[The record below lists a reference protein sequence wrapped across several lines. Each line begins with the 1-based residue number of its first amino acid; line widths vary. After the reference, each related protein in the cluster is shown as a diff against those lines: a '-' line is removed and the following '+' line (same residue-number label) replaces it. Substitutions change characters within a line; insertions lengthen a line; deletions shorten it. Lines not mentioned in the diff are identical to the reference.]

1 MPIDTG
7 RSTTP
12 VTSLLSLPARPA
24 DIEGAGSGV
33 PFVRAIARYGNRSAL
48 VGPDGSTLSHIELA
62 GRVRELAEL
71 IGPTRRLVLVTGSN
85 TLDAVVAYLA
95 ALHGGHPV
103 LLATDHQHR
112 EALVARYDPDVVAG
126 DGPAVDERRAG
137 TAHLLHPDLALL
149 LSTSGSTGS
158 AKLVRL
164 SRDNVQANATAI
176 ADYLDIRDTDRAL
189 LSLPIHYCYGLSVLN
204 SNLARGAAVL
214 LTDRSVV
221 DPEFWA
227 LVHEHGATSLHG
239 VPYTFDLLDRVG
251 FGRMSLPSLRYV
263 TQAGGRLAPE
273 QVRHHAGLAERGGWR
288 FFVMYGQTEAT
299 ARMAYLPPDLAATHP
314 TAIGVPI
321 PGGAFEIRPAGDAPD
336 TGELLYRGP
345 NVMLGYAERPADL
358 ALGRTVDVLATG
370 DIGRRRPDG
379 NYEITGRA
387 NRFCKL
393 FGHRVDL
400 DHVECLLREHGHD
413 AACTGTEDT
422 LVVAMTVREAR
433 DARAA
438 RNLLATHLPVP
449 RRHILVQPV
458 AELPRLANG
467 KIDYP
472 ALARLPGPRREG
484 PSAGSVRQVFATAF
498 PGARITGDDTFVD
511 LGGDSLSYVA
521 VSLDLERLIGRVP
534 PSWPTTPVRDLEAL
548 RPRHQRL
555 PRVETT
561 IVLRAVAITL
571 VAANHIGAFHLL
583 GGAHLMLAVSGW
595 TFARFAL
602 TPAGPAAHR
611 ILRGAARI
619 ATPAMLWIGYRV
631 LVDDEVGW
639 DNLLLVNGYLHR
651 SPAAGYWYVEVLV
664 QILLVLAAATAIP
677 AVRRFEHRRP
687 FATASLALVLALAAS
702 QFAHEREDGHGFPE
716 QFYTAYGAAWLFALG
731 WLAHRAV
738 TGTGKLAVLVV
749 VLLLVPG
756 YFTNPTRDAIVTAGL
771 FAIVLLPTIA
781 LPRPAARVAGL
792 IASASLAIYLT
803 HYAIYPALLP
813 HLPPLVVLLAC
824 LAAGAG
830 AWAAGL
836 ALLTRLRQRGAT
848 ARPRWPSRHPTVLPV
863 GHGAPAAVR
872 AAGASAD
879 GSRAARSAMT
889 SPGLAPAGPGLR
901 VNDVPMDVP

>member
-1 MPIDTG
+1 M
-7 RSTTP
+7 STP
-12 VTSLLSLPARPA
+12 LLSPAGPA
-24 DIEGAGSGV
+24 DVEGAGRGV
-33 PFVRAIARYGNRSAL
+33 PFVRAIARYGNRPAL
-48 VGPDGSTLSHIELA
+48 VDPDGSTLSYIELA
-62 GRVRELAEL
+62 GRVGEVAER
-71 IGPTRRLVLVTGSN
+71 IGPIRRLVLVTGSN
-85 TLDAVVAYLA
+85 TVDAVVAYLA

-103 LLATDHQHR
+103 LLATDHQHH

-126 DGPAVDERRAG
+126 DGSAVDERRAG
-137 TAHLLHPDLALL
+137 TAHRLHPDLALL

-164 SRDNVQANATAI
+164 SHDNVQANATAI
-176 ADYLDIRDTDRAL
+176 GDYLDIRNTDRAV

-221 DPEFWA
+221 EPEFWA
-227 LVHEHGATSLHG
+227 MFREHGGTSLHG

-273 QVRHHAGLAERGGWR
+273 QVGRYARLAERGGWR

-299 ARMAYLPPDLAATHP
+299 ARMAYLPPELALTHP
-314 TAIGVPI
+314 TTIGVPI
-321 PGGAFEIRPAGDAPD
+321 PGGAFEIRPTGDAPD
-336 TGELLYRGP
+336 AGELVYRGP

-370 DIGRRRPDG
+370 DLGRRRPDG
-379 NYEITGRA
+379 SYEVTGRA

-422 LVVAMTVREAR
+422 LVVAVTGH
-433 DARAA
+433 DARSA

-458 AELPRLANG
+458 TELPRLGNG

-472 ALARLPGPRREG
+472 ALARLPGARREG

-498 PGARITGDDTFVD
+498 PGAPITGDDTFVD

-548 RPRHQRL
+548 RPRHRRL

-602 TPAGPAAHR
+602 APAGPAARR

-619 ATPAMLWIGYRV
+619 AIPAMLWIGYRV
-631 LVDDEVGW
+631 LVSDDVGW
-639 DNLLLVNGYLHR
+639 DNLLLVNSYLHR
-651 SPAAGYWYVEVLV
+651 SPAAGYWYIEVLV
-664 QILLVLAAATAIP
+664 QILLVLGAAAAIP
-677 AVRRFEHRRP
+677 AVRRFERRRP
-687 FATASLALVLALAAS
+687 FAAAAVVLALALAAN
-702 QFAHEREDGHGFPE
+702 QFAQDRDDFPE
-716 QFYTAYGAAWLFALG
+716 QFYTAHGAAWLFVLG

-738 TGTGKLAVLVV
+738 TRTRRLAVLAL

-756 YFTNPTRDAIVTAGL
+756 YFTNLTRDTIVTAGL
-771 FAIVLLPTIA
+771 LAIVLLPTIA

-792 IASASLAIYLT
+792 LASASLAIYLT

-813 HLPPLVVLLAC
+813 HLPPPVVLLVC
-824 LAAGAG
+824 LAAGTG
-830 AWAAGL
+830 AWAAGP
-836 ALLTRLRQRGAT
+836 ALLTQIRPRGAT
-848 ARPRWPSRHPTVLPV
+848 ARPRWPSRDTANRYRLPRSPMSS
-863 GHGAPAAVR
+863 PAEPEGTAQPVDHLN
-872 AAGASAD
+872 GDDTWAD
-879 GSRAARSAMT
+879 GT
-889 SPGLAPAGPGLR
+889 SK
-901 VNDVPMDVP
+901 